1 MTEIEQLVNRKQWG
15 KVRIQVQEELIS
27 APTDHW
33 LWMTLGLSYYEQ
45 KHYEKALECSKR
57 AVELQPDCPLA
68 LWHYA
73 GALFMS
79 GREDAAI
86 AIWTILL
93 DMDVEKVAYGEC
105 GEGMDWALQLLN
117 DVHFRMGRFFQWK
130 ENPDRARTSFEK
142 YMHNRRHGVNSLY
155 DRKVAQDYLDSL
167 SSAQR
172 PEKCG
177 SCGPVASH

>member
-15 KVRIQVQEELIS
+15 KVRTQVQEDLIS

-130 ENPDRARTSFEK
+130 ENHDRARASFEK
-142 YMHNRRHGVNSLY
+142 YLHNRRHGVTSLY
-155 DRKVAQDYLDSL
+155 DTKVAQDYLDSL
-167 SSAQR
+167 SSALT
-172 PEKCG
+172 P
-177 SCGPVASH
+177 